1 MPDRANLAAIRAQIA
16 AVEAGTRTPSK
27 AWSFGIEA
35 VDGCFRGGG
44 LPLGTWHEVVTEG
57 MEAELCA
64 APAAFAA
71 QIARALAEKG
81 GEASGDIVWVLR
93 RDDLYP
99 PGLSFLGLAAERLI
113 QVRAESEEEVLAVVE
128 EALSTRGV
136 AAVVGEAEEVPL
148 VAGRRLQLACE
159 RGGATGFVLAR
170 RPWGLASRR
179 SRTEGS
185 AAASRWKVSPAPGT
199 GGVGLNL
206 GLLGD
211 ARWNVELARCRGG
224 RSGAWI
230 FEEAGH
236 GPHPF
241 RLASPLADHGLAQE
255 PGRIRRIA

>member
-1 MPDRANLAAIRAQIA
+1 MPDLANLAAIRAQIA

-27 AWSFGIEA
+27 AWRFGIEA

-44 LPLGTWHEVVTEG
+44 LPRGTWHEVVAEG

-64 APAAFAA
+64 APAAFTA
-71 QIARALAEKG
+71 QIMRALSAEA
-81 GEASGDIVWVLR
+81 GEIVWIMR

-99 PGLSFLGLAAERLI
+99 PGLSGLGVAAERLI

-170 RPWGLASRR
+170 RPWGVASRKG
-179 SRTEGS
+179 RTEGS

-199 GGVGLNL
+199 AGSGGMGL
-206 GLLGD
+206 GMS
-211 ARWNVELARCRGG
+211 RWNVELARCRGG

-236 GPHPF
+236 GAHPF

>member
-1 MPDRANLAAIRAQIA
+1 MPSRANLAAIRAQIA
-16 AVEAGTRTPSK
+16 AVEAGTRTPSR
-27 AWSFGIEA
+27 AWRFGIEA

-44 LPLGTWHEVVTEG
+44 LPLGTWHEVVADG

-71 QIARALAEKG
+71 QIVRALCERD
-81 GEASGDIVWVLR
+81 GEVVWVMR

-99 PGLSFLGLAAERLI
+99 PGLSGLGLAAERLI

-170 RPWGLASRR
+170 RPWGIASRR
-179 SRTEGS
+179 GRTEGS
-185 AAASRWKVSPAPGT
+185 AAASRWKIAPAPGAAGP
-199 GGVGLNL
+199 GGLGYQNL
-206 GLLGD
+206 GCLGT
-211 ARWNVELARCRGG
+211 ARWSVELARCRGG

-241 RLASPLADHGLAQE
+241 RLAAEVADHRVAEE
-255 PGRIRRIA
+255 PERGRRSA